1 MAGIV
6 LGYDASPG
14 AERAFETAIELARQ
28 YGCRLV
34 IANGV
39 APGGASV
46 GDEWQEARKA
56 VEEQARAHVEGAL
69 ERARAAGIAAE
80 IALVPERPH
89 KALLD
94 LASMMNASF
103 IVVGSWGESPM
114 RGAILGSTP
123 HKLLHLSETPVVVV
137 PA

>member
-14 AERAFETAIELARQ
+14 AERAFDTAVKLARQ

-39 APGGASV
+39 APGGNV

-56 VEEQARAHVEGAL
+56 VEDQARAHVEGAL
-69 ERARAAGIAAE
+69 ERAQAAGVAAE
-80 IALVPERPH
+80 VALVPERPH

-94 LASMMNASF
+94 LATQMSADF
-103 IVVGSWGESPM
+103 IVVGSWGESPI

-123 HKLLHLSETPVVVV
+123 HKLLHLAETPVVVV